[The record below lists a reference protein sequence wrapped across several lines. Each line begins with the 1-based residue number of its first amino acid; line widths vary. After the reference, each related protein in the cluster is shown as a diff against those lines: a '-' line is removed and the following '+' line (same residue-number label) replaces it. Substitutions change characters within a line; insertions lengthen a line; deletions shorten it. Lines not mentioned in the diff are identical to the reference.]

1 MFRRDRRTGDASVWE
16 YITLGRNPNTAVEH
30 TQQHETCFRLALA
43 GKKTLHFRKISMKI
57 SRRSALTTAGS
68 ALAAASL
75 LPRLEAADAASEMK
89 GRIHHS
95 VCKWCYPKV
104 ELEDLAKAAASI
116 GLRSIELLELKDIP
130 VIQKYE
136 LTCAMVSG
144 VPGGI
149 TEGLNRAA
157 HHDAIVA
164 WFEMAAPKVAAA
176 GCKNIICFS
185 GNRAG
190 QSDDEGLEVC
200 ATGLKRVVAICE
212 KHGVNAVMEL
222 LNSKVNHPDYMCD
235 HTAWGV
241 RLAQKVGSERFKLLY
256 DIYHMQIME
265 GDVIAT
271 IRKNHPFIA
280 HYHTGGVP
288 GRNEIDET
296 QELNYP
302 AIMKAIVETGYQG
315 FVAQEFIPKRPDALA
330 SLRQGVRICDV

>member
-1 MFRRDRRTGDASVWE
+1 M
-16 YITLGRNPNTAVEH
+16 
-30 TQQHETCFRLALA
+30 
-43 GKKTLHFRKISMKI
+43 
-57 SRRSALTTAGS
+57 
-68 ALAAASL
+68 
-75 LPRLEAADAASEMK
+75 
-89 GRIHHS
+89 
-95 VCKWCYPKV
+95 
-104 ELEDLAKAAASI
+104 I

-130 VIQKYE
+130 VIKKYD

-149 TEGLNRAA
+149 TDGLNREAN
-157 HHDAIVA
+157 HEKIVA
-164 WFEMAAPKVAAA
+164 WFEEAAPKVAAL

-190 QSDDEGLEVC
+190 MSDEKGLEVC
-200 ATGLKRVVAICE
+200 AAGLQRVVKVCE
-212 KHGVNAVMEL
+212 RHGVVAVMEL

-241 RLAQKVGSERFKLLY
+241 QLVQKVGSERFKLLY

-271 IRKNHPFIA
+271 IRKHHAAIA

-288 GRNEIDET
+288 GRNEIDES

-302 AIMKAIVETGYQG
+302 AIMKAIVETGHTG
-315 FVAQEFIPKRPDALA
+315 FVAQEFIPKRSDALG
-330 SLRQGVRICDV
+330 SLRQGVQICDV